1 MGGIH
6 VMLEEQMVGSIAR
19 RIQQELAALSHYS
32 ATEKGVTRLP
42 FTKEAEDALVCLES
56 MMKEAGL
63 STCRDN
69 SGALHGFLPGKS
81 DKRFII
87 GSHYDS
93 VVEGGAYDGIAGVVC
108 GIEIARHFSPD
119 TLPFTLEIVAFNDEE
134 GVRFGGGFL
143 SSKALL
149 GELKS
154 EELKNYCDADG
165 LSCYEAMQQAG
176 YDPEKIAENVWP
188 LENIA
193 GFLEIHIEQGARL
206 YQSEL
211 PLGLVTG
218 IVGMRRFDIEVTGR
232 ADHAGT
238 TPMTMRADALTAA
251 AAFILTAQK
260 AAAERAAPDVVATVG
275 VCEVKPG
282 TVNTVPASVH
292 LTLDVRS
299 LDAAVRDEVVE
310 ECFAALQKAAAA
322 NDLAVK
328 TQEKLTVAPVKMDE
342 TLMARLSEAMTE
354 EEISYMA
361 LASGA
366 GHDALPIARRLPAAM
381 LFVPSKDGRSHCPEE
396 YSEPEDFA
404 RAVRVV
410 IHMLE
415 DWSE

>member
-1 MGGIH
+1 
-6 VMLEEQMVGSIAR
+6 MLEEQMVGSIAR

-42 FTKEAEDALVCLES
+42 FTKEAEDALVCLEK

-63 STCRDN
+63 STCRDH

-81 DKRFII
+81 EKRFII

-108 GIEIARHFSPD
+108 GIEIARHFSPN

-149 GELKS
+149 GELKPA
-154 EELKNYCDADG
+154 ELKNYCDADG
-165 LSCYEAMQQAG
+165 LSCYEAMQKFG
-176 YDPEKIAENVWP
+176 YDPEKIAEDVWP
-188 LENIA
+188 VENIA

-218 IVGMRRFDIEVTGR
+218 IVGMRRFDIEITGR

-282 TVNTVPASVH
+282 TVNTVPAFVH

-310 ECFAALQKAAAA
+310 TCFDALHKAAAA

-354 EEISYMA
+354 EDIPYMA

-366 GHDALPIARRLPAAM
+366 GHDALPIARRVPAAM
-381 LFVPSKDGRSHCPEE
+381 LFVPSRDGRSHCPEE

>member
-1 MGGIH
+1 MM
-6 VMLEEQMVGSIAR
+6 VEEQMIGSLAG
-19 RIQQELAALSHYS
+19 RIQQELATLSRYS

-42 FTKEAEDALVCLES
+42 FTKEAEDALVCLEK
-56 MMKEAGL
+56 MMREAGL
-63 STCRDN
+63 STCRDG

-81 DKRFII
+81 DKLFII

-108 GIEIARHFSPD
+108 GIEIARHFPPN

-149 GELKS
+149 GELKPA
-154 EELKNYCDADG
+154 ELKNYCDADG
-165 LSCYEAMQQAG
+165 LSCYEAMQRSG
-176 YDPEKIAENVWP
+176 YDPEKISEDAWSV
-188 LENIA
+188 ENIV

-206 YQSEL
+206 YQAGL
-211 PLGLVTG
+211 PIGLVTG
-218 IVGMRRFDIEVTGR
+218 IVGMRRFDIELTGR

-238 TPMTMRADALTAA
+238 TPMNMRADALTAA

-260 AAAERAAPDVVATVG
+260 AAKERAAPDVVATVG
-275 VCEVKPG
+275 VCEVRPG

-299 LDAAVRDEVVE
+299 LDAAVRDEVVA
-310 ECFAALQKAAAA
+310 ECFAALRKAAAE
-322 NDLAVK
+322 NDLTVK
-328 TQEKLTVAPVKMDE
+328 TQEKLTVAPVKRDE
-342 TLMARLSEAMTE
+342 MFMARLREARTE
-354 EEISYMA
+354 GDIFYMA

-381 LFVPSKDGRSHCPEE
+381 LFVPSRDGRSHCPEE

-404 RAVRVV
+404 RAVQVA

-415 DWSE
+415 DWSEAL